1 MKTAK
6 NFFTKQEQEL
16 IINSIS
22 TAELKT
28 SGEIRLHIDNI
39 CLGNVLKR
47 TEKVFTKLNMH
58 QTAERNGVL
67 IYLSILDKKIAIVG
81 DVGIH
86 QKLGDAFWKQTVNE
100 VIEKIKTGNK
110 ALALADCILHCGNQL
125 SKFFPRQEDDKN
137 ELKNNISF

>member
-1 MKTAK
+1 MKIAK

-16 IINSIS
+16 LVNSIS

-39 CLGNVLKR
+39 CLGDVIKR

-67 IYLSILDKKIAIVG
+67 IYLSILDKKIAVVG
-81 DVGIH
+81 DIGIH
-86 QKLGDAFWKQTVNE
+86 QKLGAEFWNETVNE
-100 VIEKIKTGNK
+100 LIEKFKTGNK

-125 SKFFPRQEDDKN
+125 GKYFPRKTDDKN
-137 ELKNNISF
+137 ELNNNLSF